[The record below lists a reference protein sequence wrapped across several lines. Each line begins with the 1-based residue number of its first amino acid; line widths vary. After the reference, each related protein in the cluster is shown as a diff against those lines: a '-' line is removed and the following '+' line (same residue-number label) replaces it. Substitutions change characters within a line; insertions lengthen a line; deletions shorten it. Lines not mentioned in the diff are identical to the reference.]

1 MVGSLRVAARVLRA
15 KRLVADF
22 IVGTWQPWRPQGNG
36 LPNRQFLT
44 IFNKNLLP
52 ELINIKIT

>member
-1 MVGSLRVAARVLRA
+1 MVGPLRAAARVLRA

-36 LPNRQFLT
+36 LPNRQFFAFKYLD
-44 IFNKNLLP
+44 KSSVC
-52 ELINIKIT
+52 